1 MHMIE
6 RRNFYRILHIQPDA
20 PVAVIKESYRVLMDT
35 HKNLPRSN
43 ASDWNINLLDIA
55 FKTLQ
60 NPQSRVAYDREL
72 LKRYPIKTLSQ
83 GAFGISSEHTGE
95 TPDRRSRHRNRRNFY
110 RVLQVQPD
118 APDVTISAS
127 YRALKQYQPQDSA
140 LLDEAYRTLS
150 NSAAR
155 KQYDAIFSSYTLR
168 DRKSEAA
175 NPDLPVVTST
185 SDSLTNFLE
194 ADRAII
200 NLTYCFFCNTPHAP
214 QTEYYLHETCLE
226 CASPLHALTHGHF
239 ESSRRWL
246 GRIPVAGKFSFYLFW
261 PSKPSIG
268 IFQDLSPAGVRFTT
282 DAMLNPKDIIKI
294 DAPNFQAVA
303 EVTYTRAE
311 KSGLSV
317 GTRFITAIFDR
328 RQGSFVTAQA

>member
-1 MHMIE
+1 MIE

-20 PVAVIKESYRVLMDT
+20 PIAVIKESYRVLMNA
-35 HKNLPRSN
+35 HKNFPRSTV
-43 ASDWNINLLDIA
+43 SDWNINLLDIA

-60 NPQSRVAYDREL
+60 NPQLRAAYDREL

-83 GAFGISSEHTGE
+83 GAFGICSSCTGQ
-95 TPDRRSRHRNRRNFY
+95 TSDRRSHHRNRRNFY

-127 YRALKQYQPQDSA
+127 YHALKQSRPQDSA

-150 NSAAR
+150 NPVAR
-155 KQYDAIFSSYTLR
+155 KQYDTIFSSYTLR
-168 DRKSEAA
+168 DRESGAA
-175 NPDLPVVTST
+175 NPDLPMMTGKFA
-185 SDSLTNFLE
+185 SLTSFLE
-194 ADRAII
+194 TDRAII
-200 NLTYCFFCNTPHAP
+200 NLSYCFFCNTPHTP

-246 GRIPVAGKFSFYLFW
+246 GRVPVAGKFSFYLSW
-261 PSKPSIG
+261 PSKSSTG

-282 DAMLNPKDIIKI
+282 DATLNPKDIIKI

-303 EVTYTRAE
+303 EVTYARAE

-317 GTRFITAIFDR
+317 GTRFITVIFDR